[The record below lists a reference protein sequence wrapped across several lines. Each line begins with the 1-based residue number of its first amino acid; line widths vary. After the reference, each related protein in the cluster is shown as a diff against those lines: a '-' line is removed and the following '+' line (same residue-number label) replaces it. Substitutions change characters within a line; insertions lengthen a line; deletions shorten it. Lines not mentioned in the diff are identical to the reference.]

1 MPKATPILEDP
12 QLLGVMEPLENLCDA
27 EVLSF
32 CEGFYKWL
40 ALEKDLSRHTWL
52 NYFYDLKAFFTFL
65 QSHKGSL
72 VTRFVLK
79 DVKMDDCRA
88 YFFQR
93 LQDHVSKRSNARNL
107 SALKTFYKYL
117 KRFHQLDNQDIP
129 LVRAAK
135 FNSVLPRPLTFDEA
149 LSVIDNE
156 VLGVDESWIHARN
169 SALFAVMYGCG
180 LRISEALDLKIGQV
194 LDGVSSLVVEG
205 KGRKERTIHI
215 LPQVQTYIHKY
226 LSMHP
231 NMQGQGVDR
240 HGYLFIGPKGKQMA
254 QSTAQKAMVLMR
266 RLLGMPESATP
277 HALRHSFATHLL
289 INGADLR
296 SIQELLGHKSLS
308 STQRYTALNTAE
320 LSSIYAK
327 AHPRHKKEKD

>member
-1 MPKATPILEDP
+1 MQDDLL
-12 QLLGVMEPLENLCDA
+12 LLGVMEPIQTLCDG

-52 NYFYDLKAFFTFL
+52 NYFYDLKSFFLFL
-65 QSHKGSL
+65 QNHKGCL
-72 VTRFVLK
+72 VNRAVLR

-93 LQDHVSKRSNARNL
+93 LQDDVSKRSNARAL

-117 KRFHQLDNQDIP
+117 KRFHHVDNQDIP
-129 LVRAAK
+129 LVRSAK
-135 FNSVLPRPLTFDEA
+135 FNSVLPRPLTYDEA

-156 VLGVDESWIHARN
+156 ELGLEESWIHTRN
-169 SALFAVMYGCG
+169 SALFALMYGCG
-180 LRISEALDLKIGQV
+180 LRISEALELKLGQV
-194 LDGVSSLVVEG
+194 LDGSASLVIEG

-215 LPQVQTYIHKY
+215 LPQVNGYIQKY
-226 LSMHP
+226 IALHP
-231 NMQGQGVDR
+231 SLQGEGINRQ
-240 HGYLFIGPKGKQMA
+240 GYLFIGPKGKQMA
-254 QSTAQKAMVLMR
+254 QSTAQKTMVTMR

-308 STQRYTALNTAE
+308 STQRYTALDTAE

-327 AHPRHKKEKD
+327 AHPRQKTS